1 MAFGISR
8 SDQHAGY
15 SEILKFP
22 AGLEAIASIV
32 VDASTVASAVDGNG
46 VVVRKLAAGTLLS
59 KNVNNQYERFTG
71 AGGQVIKGV
80 LAYNVEVPDAT
91 DKSDI
96 PAAMFFHGC
105 VFRADRIVDFGTH
118 GATARTAL
126 PTCRFD

>member
-1 MAFGISR
+1 MAFGVGR
-8 SDQHAGY
+8 SSVKGGY

-22 AGLEAIASIV
+22 AGLDAIASIV
-32 VDASTVASAVDGNG
+32 VDASTVASAGDGS
-46 VVVRKLAAGTLLS
+46 RKLVAGTLLS

-80 LAYNVEVPDAT
+80 LAYDVEVVDTTA
-91 DKSDI
+91 KSDA

-118 GATARTAL
+118 GAAARTAL

>member
-8 SDQHAGY
+8 SDQRTGY

-22 AGLEAIASIV
+22 AGLDAIASIV
-32 VDASTVASAVDGNG
+32 VDASTIASAGDGS
-46 VVVRKLAAGTLLS
+46 RKLAAGTLLS
-59 KNVNNQYERFTG
+59 KNGNNQYERFTG
-71 AGGQVIKGV
+71 AGGQAIKGV
-80 LAYNVEVPDAT
+80 LAYTVEVAET
-91 DKSDI
+91 SAKSDT

-118 GATARTAL
+118 GAAARTAL